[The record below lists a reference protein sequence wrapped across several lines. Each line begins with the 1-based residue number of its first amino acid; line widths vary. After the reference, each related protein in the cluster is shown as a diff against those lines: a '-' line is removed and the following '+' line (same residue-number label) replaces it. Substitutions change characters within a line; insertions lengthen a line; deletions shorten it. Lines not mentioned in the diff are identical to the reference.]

1 MAAHLPRRLAWASCR
16 SPNLQKVICS
26 PLHQGSTVGMVPPFL
41 ACHSM
46 RPTPP
51 AVVASS
57 HHDPSLLKP
66 FTVQHSLPLLCSA
79 KSSVRTTNENPFG
92 FLFPSANITSQIS
105 NIDTNI
111 NNSIITA
118 DDKNSISC
126 TGASS
131 LVDKIQPALQ
141 ILQISE
147 NLNAI
152 RDPGSESPVVW
163 EMGRKNGFQ
172 HRKRMEKTRM
182 NKHKRRKRMKRDA
195 MVIKEVKEIRMARK
209 VRRRAKMKAELVEK
223 LEKLAL
229 YKPRYAELR
238 KKKPHIKWRLESW

>member
-26 PLHQGSTVGMVPPFL
+26 PLHQGTTVGMVPPFL
-41 ACHSM
+41 ACHGM

-57 HHDPSLLKP
+57 HHDPSLLNS
-66 FTVQHSLPLLCSA
+66 FTVQHSLPLRCVP
-79 KSSVRTTNENPFG
+79 KPSVQTTNENPFG
-92 FLFPSANITSQIS
+92 FLFPSTIITSQIS
-105 NIDTNI
+105 NIDRNI

-118 DDKNSISC
+118 DDKNSIGC

-131 LVDKIQPALQ
+131 LVDKIQ

-163 EMGRKNGFQ
+163 EMRRKNGFQ